1 LQKVAQQCDAVI
13 SSDDWLLASKESVM
27 EILSANWLKVRD
39 ESALFAAL
47 VQWGEHQVKSRG
59 EEESAE
65 ATRAE
70 VNDLLPLIRFRTLTA
85 AQFAELSDLACSR
98 ILSDNEKLALFRS
111 LSTDKESQMPPG
123 FSLQSESRQS
133 DELAL
138 LRTHLIEFKP
148 RVNRPRPLDEDPD
161 PLETRFSISA
171 LDSDIGVCYYLCG
184 VSLYSLDYM
193 NEGRPV
199 DVKFHCRHGQ
209 SVLGSGSFA
218 AGANEVRGAEA
229 PVCLF
234 DRPVL
239 LSSGLTY
246 VISVKH
252 LARPWTVANLMN
264 EGKYCFCAN
273 VNGDLVQV
281 GRMGDVYRLV
291 MKYAGMLEQEYATL
305 DVSRSESVL
314 MPST

>member
-1 LQKVAQQCDAVI
+1 VAHQCEEVI
-13 SSDDWLLASKESVM
+13 SSEDWLLASKESIA

-39 ESALFAAL
+39 ESTLFAAL
-47 VQWGEHQVKSRG
+47 VLWGEHQVKSKG
-59 EEESAE
+59 DEESGE

-70 VNDLLPLIRFRTLTA
+70 LTDLLPLIRFRTLTA
-85 AQFAELSDLACSR
+85 AQFAELSDQGCSR
-98 ILSDNEKLALFRS
+98 VLSDGEKLALFRS

-123 FSLQSESRQS
+123 FSLQTESRQS

-138 LRTHLIEFKP
+138 LRTHVIEFKP
-148 RVNRPRPLDEDPD
+148 RVNRPRPLDDDTD

-171 LDSDIGVCYYLCG
+171 LDSDLGVCYYLCG
-184 VSLYSLDYM
+184 VALYSLDYM

-209 SVLGSGSFA
+209 SVLGTGSFT
-218 AGANEVRGAEA
+218 AGANEVLGAES
-229 PVCLF
+229 PVRLF

-246 VISVKH
+246 VISVRH
-252 LARPWTVANLMN
+252 MARPWTVANLMN
-264 EGKYCFCAN
+264 EGKYCFCSD

-281 GRMGDVYRLV
+281 GRMGDVYNMV
-291 MKYAGMLEQEYATL
+291 MKYAGMVEQEYASL
-305 DVSRSESVL
+305 EVARSESVL
-314 MPST
+314 MPNT